1 MSFYPFNNEERNHN
15 QLPSGSKRNFKVS
28 ESASRSGNASS
39 AITVSLVLFL
49 IFCLKVDFA
58 VNKTDIQSIVQ
69 IVAGLGGFALAVPLF
84 LKDFESNSTFWRQ
97 FYITALTF
105 MLATFIGLFAFLTM
119 NNDLIKTGLNIWFVV
134 PVCVSFAIPL
144 IKYGKREMKQS
155 LGLWVAGSYG
165 CLFLS
170 LIDSN
175 GSLLVNIVMLFTIYG
190 MYLMLGLM
198 FAVLAEL
205 LMAGNET
212 NNYDRKIKMVIEEV
226 VLEHKGE
233 AINENSLLE
242 LLKLKFQDN
251 MEILS
256 RNKIKMLVLE
266 MDMET
271 LPDQPKITI
280 TEDREYVI
288 PRWRKEFDV
297 ILSEKA
303 PNIIITDFYKQS
315 ILNSIDNLLKERTF
329 GGYTDKI
336 YNLLSRYTGL
346 SAALL
351 KENAVIPLLYKGMVV
366 FKYGTVINTHTMLM
380 KWADMM
386 KFKDEN
392 KEELY
397 LTTEEE
403 KVIFGEID
411 RDRLA
416 FAGETEWIEKEINR
430 EKLNLKSQDLKT
442 DKAIKIR
449 RMRPAK

>member
-15 QLPSGSKRNFKVS
+15 RLPSGSKRNFKVS
-28 ESASRSGNASS
+28 ESASRSGNVSS

-212 NNYDRKIKMVIEEV
+212 NNYDRKIKTVIEEV

-366 FKYGTVINTHTMLM
+366 FKYGTGTNTHTMLM
-380 KWADMM
+380 KWADMI

-403 KVIFGEID
+403 KVIFDEID
-411 RDRLA
+411 RNRLA
-416 FAGETEWIEKEINR
+416 FADETGWIEKEINR
-430 EKLNLKSQDLKT
+430 EKLNLKFQDLKT
-442 DKAIKIR
+442 DKAIKIKK
-449 RMRPAK
+449 MRPAK